1 MRVLATDP
9 NSDDLEG
16 CDRVFDADGEDVL
29 LQLRPAG
36 AADHQAIS
44 PNFVPEGEIL
54 GRMSK
59 AVFLE
64 AARALGPR

>member
-9 NSDDLEG
+9 NSEDLEG

-36 AADHQAIS
+36 VADHQAIR
-44 PNFVPEGEIL
+44 PNFVPDGEIL

-64 AARALGPR
+64 AAKALGPR

>member
-1 MRVLATDP
+1 MRVLAKDP
-9 NSDDLEG
+9 NSDHLQG
-16 CDRVFDADGEDVL
+16 CDRAFDADGEDVL
-29 LQLRPAG
+29 LQLRPAR

-64 AARALGPR
+64 AARALGLR

>member
-9 NSDDLEG
+9 NSKDYDG
-16 CDRVFDADGEDVL
+16 CDRVFEADGEDIL
-29 LQLRPAG
+29 LQLRPAT
-36 AADHQAIS
+36 AADHLAIS

>member
-9 NSDDLEG
+9 NSKDLDG
-16 CDRVFDADGEDVL
+16 CDRVFDSDGEDVL
-29 LQLRPAG
+29 LQLRPAS

-44 PNFVPEGEIL
+44 PNFVSEGEIL

-59 AVFLE
+59 AVFLD
-64 AARALGPR
+64 AARALGLR

>member
-1 MRVLATDP
+1 MRVLAKDP
-9 NSDDLEG
+9 ESKRDDG

-29 LQLRPAG
+29 LQLRPAT

-54 GRMSK
+54 GRMSR
-59 AVFLE
+59 AVFLD
-64 AARALGPR
+64 AARALGLR

>member
-1 MRVLATDP
+1 MHVLATDP
-9 NSDDLEG
+9 NSNGLQG
-16 CDRVFDADGEDVL
+16 CDRAFDTDGDDVL
-29 LQLRPAG
+29 LQIRPAG

-64 AARALGPR
+64 AARALGLR

>member
-1 MRVLATDP
+1 MRVLAKDP
-9 NSDDLEG
+9 NSKGDEG
-16 CDRVFDADGEDVL
+16 CDRVFDADGDDVL
-29 LQLRPAG
+29 LQIRPAS